1 MENDE
6 THIIHRI
13 LKGETSLYEYFLDK
27 YSQQVFILIIRI
39 VENQEDAEELTQ
51 DTFLKAFEHLSSFK
65 AESSFS
71 TWIYR
76 IAYNTAISATRK
88 RKQELIVMDSAMLMN
103 ISDQQIDDALN
114 DESEERVGKLN
125 KAIKKLDA
133 EERALI
139 SLFYNEE
146 KTIGEIALILGL
158 TESNAKVKLHRIR
171 KQPQFRLTSNFTF
184 RTMQK
189 VEEAILLREK
199 KQERKMLLATIAASL
214 FLIISGSIG
223 LYIYFGNHIKE
234 TMYHAF
240 LAGSHVLKI
249 QIPLIYLL
257 FIITIPLFMVFDRWM
272 RKQYFKRH
280 S

>member
-114 DESEERVGKLN
+114 DESEEQVGKLN

-158 TESNAKVKLHRIR
+158 TESNAKVTLSKILCKW
-171 KQPQFRLTSNFTF
+171 KQDSA
-184 RTMQK
+184 
-189 VEEAILLREK
+189 V
-199 KQERKMLLATIAASL
+199 SL
-214 FLIISGSIG
+214 FLYLDSVFKNKHKLIHNQAPVMNR
-223 LYIYFGNHIKE
+223 LCP
-234 TMYHAF
+234 F
-240 LAGSHVLKI
+240 LLNLHK
-249 QIPLIYLL
+249 
-257 FIITIPLFMVFDRWM
+257 
-272 RKQYFKRH
+272 
-280 S
+280 

>member
-51 DTFLKAFEHLSSFK
+51 DTFLKAFEHLSSCK

-71 TWIYR
+71 TWICR

-88 RKQELIVMDSAMLMN
+88 KQELIVMDSAMLMN

-114 DESEERVGKLN
+114 DESGERVGKLN

-171 KQPQFRLTSNFTF
+171 K
-184 RTMQK
+184 K
-189 VEEAILLREK
+189 
-199 KQERKMLLATIAASL
+199 
-214 FLIISGSIG
+214 
-223 LYIYFGNHIKE
+223 LYI
-234 TMYHAF
+234 
-240 LAGSHVLKI
+240 
-249 QIPLIYLL
+249 LI
-257 FIITIPLFMVFDRWM
+257 TEAE
-272 RKQYFKRH
+272 
-280 S
+280 